1 MYCKSCGAAVVGK
14 YCSCCGTRLERRP
27 DAQQSYMDIEKF
39 GKVIDM
45 MCRYSISA
53 EMLAKQ
59 MGVTK
64 KKVFLII
71 GHGAFSED
79 AVQLCAAIGELVVP
93 LAMKRNAEVNARL
106 RQLRAD
112 RSTKN

>member
-1 MYCKSCGAAVVGK
+1 MYCKTCGAAVVGK
-14 YCSCCGTRLERRP
+14 YCSCCGTRVEGELDAKRP
-27 DAQQSYMDIEKF
+27 YMAIEPF

-45 MCRYSISA
+45 MCRYGISA

-64 KKVFLII
+64 QKVFLII

-79 AVQLCAAIGELVVP
+79 AVQLCTAIGELTIP
-93 LAMKRNAEVNARL
+93 LAMKRNAEVNARI
-106 RQLRAD
+106 RQTIKRW
-112 RSTKN
+112 